1 MHHPEGS
8 RVKLLYS
15 GLFRKVSG
23 KYCVVGE
30 IHIEP
35 NKKQIAIGILA
46 PRDLYCTH
54 LSQLHYLGNQAGL

>member
-1 MHHPEGS
+1 MW
-8 RVKLLYS
+8 LLYS
-15 GLFRKVSG
+15 WLFREVSR
-23 KYCVVGE
+23 KYYVAGE

-54 LSQLHYLGNQAGL
+54 LSQLHYLGN